1 MPDGDRKQAD
11 LRSMPVRE
19 YMENSFM
26 SESMQSGQEM
36 QMEDA
41 IVLQEELNMDP
52 AGAEQQAEE
61 AAGTVQQAEEA
72 AGGEQQAED
81 LAASLPPEKDIL
93 SIKAAVE
100 AVLFAM
106 GDSLDLETIS
116 EAVGMPAPELE
127 KVLKEM
133 TEDYDAPGSGRGIHI
148 IKLEDRYQLATKKEC
163 YPVLIRLARQPR
175 KVSLSDVVMETLSII
190 AYKQPVT
197 RVEIEKIRG
206 VKCEHAINRL
216 IEYNLI
222 REVGRLDAPGRPILF
237 GTTEEFLRHFG
248 TGSLDELPA
257 ISPVKVE
264 DFKAEAEEEA
274 RVQLGI

>member
-1 MPDGDRKQAD
+1 MNTRSRSVTDGDRKQAD

-41 IVLQEELNMDP
+41 QVRQEERNMDP
-52 AGAEQQAEE
+52 AGA
-61 AAGTVQQAEEA
+61 
-72 AGGEQQAED
+72 EQQAED